1 MWGQVRTRWQAMATA
16 FAMAAGIAV
25 VSPVNAQG
33 VRQTTVSIGGQ
44 EVILVVDPDQCLL
57 ERDHPSDKR
66 VYELVERGL
75 AGQNELLL
83 ATADCD
89 QIEPWRN
96 GTRPTLDDFA
106 QVQVGLAH
114 RTRNLAGREEATS
127 KEICTA
133 LRKGGDALITGPVE
147 VVRERFNK
155 ASDTVKL
162 NETQFVGVVHE
173 DPDACYASILQRIRT
188 EQGADKLILCV
199 YAHVVVRGR
208 LLYMYRYTEGDNYA
222 SMVKITDL
230 LRKSVQSHLDANR

>member
-1 MWGQVRTRWQAMATA
+1 MAVA
-16 FAMAAGIAV
+16 FAIAAGIAAV
-25 VSPVNAQG
+25 WPVNAQG

-44 EVILVVDPDQCLL
+44 DVILLVDPDQCLL
-57 ERDHPSDKR
+57 ERNHPSDQR
-66 VYELVERGL
+66 VYDLVERGL

-188 EQGADKLILCV
+188 EQGTDKLILCV

>member
-1 MWGQVRTRWQAMATA
+1 MAMA

-33 VRQTTVSIGGQ
+33 VRQTTASIGGQ

-173 DPDACYASILQRIRT
+173 DADACYASILQRIRT
-188 EQGADKLILCV
+188 EQGTDKLILCV

>member
-1 MWGQVRTRWQAMATA
+1 MAMA

-33 VRQTTVSIGGQ
+33 VRQTTASIGGQ
-44 EVILVVDPDQCLL
+44 EVILDVDPDQCLL

-173 DPDACYASILQRIRT
+173 DADACYASILQRIRT
-188 EQGADKLILCV
+188 EQGTDKLILCV

>member
-1 MWGQVRTRWQAMATA
+1 MA

-33 VRQTTVSIGGQ
+33 VRQTTASIGGQ

-133 LRKGGDALITGPVE
+133 LRKSGDALITGPVE

-173 DPDACYASILQRIRT
+173 DADACYASILQRIRT
-188 EQGADKLILCV
+188 EQGTDKLILCV